1 TVLANDRRLTHD
13 RPMKAKMR
21 RILTEAFSEGRV
33 DSLDELLAPDFINHN
48 APPGFDRG
56 IEGVKDVIRLER
68 NGIPDMHY
76 EVLHE
81 AEVGDI
87 VFQHALVTGTHL
99 GPLMGV
105 EPTGKKVS
113 WREMHVARI
122 ENGLCVEHWGVAD
135 TAGLWI
141 QIGRVAPVQH

>member
-1 TVLANDRRLTHD
+1 
-13 RPMKAKMR
+13 MKAKMR
-21 RILTEAFSEGRV
+21 RILTEAFSEGKV
-33 DSLDELLAPDFINHN
+33 ESLDELLAPNFINHN

-68 NGIPDMHY
+68 RGIPDMTY

-81 AEVGDI
+81 EEVGNI
-87 VFQHALVTGTHL
+87 VFQHALVKGTHL
-99 GPLMGV
+99 GTLMGV
-105 EPTGKKVS
+105 APTGKHVQ

-141 QIGRVAPVQH
+141 QIGRVQPVAHPPEVIKAAS